1 MSKTDNT
8 ILIENIEPE
17 NITLVENIDLNAL
30 FNLTYNFDLLK
41 GTISTILKNQES
53 LKKQIENEKRKNN
66 DQNRTIES
74 LKSNILLL
82 KEKYMTKELF
92 SSTKYQ
98 IDDINIK
105 ILQLGEKITHM
116 EEEISKSK

>member
-1 MSKTDNT
+1 MSKTDNN

-17 NITLVENIDLNAL
+17 NITLMENIDLNAL

-116 EEEISKSK
+116 EEEISQSK

>member
-1 MSKTDNT
+1 MSKTDNN

-41 GTISTILKNQES
+41 GTISTILKNQE
-53 LKKQIENEKRKNN
+53 LFKKQIENEKRKNN

>member
-1 MSKTDNT
+1 MSKTDNN

-41 GTISTILKNQES
+41 GTISTILKNQE
-53 LKKQIENEKRKNN
+53 LFKKQIENEKRKNN

-98 IDDINIK
+98 IEDINIK
-105 ILQLGEKITHM
+105 ILQLGEKITNM

>member
-1 MSKTDNT
+1 MSKPDNN

-98 IDDINIK
+98 IEDINIK
-105 ILQLGEKITHM
+105 ILQLGEKISNM

>member
-1 MSKTDNT
+1 MEKPDNN
-8 ILIENIEPE
+8 IIIENIEPE
-17 NITLVENIDLNAL
+17 NITLIDNLDLNAL

-53 LKKQIENEKRKNN
+53 LKNQIENEKRKNN

-74 LKSNILLL
+74 LKSNMLLI
-82 KEKYMTKELF
+82 KEKYMSKELF
-92 SSTKYQ
+92 SATKYQ

-105 ILQLGEKITHM
+105 IIQLGEKINHM
-116 EEEISKSK
+116 EEEMSKSK

>member
-1 MSKTDNT
+1 MSKTDNN

-98 IDDINIK
+98 IEDINIK
-105 ILQLGEKITHM
+105 ILQLGEKISNM

>member
-1 MSKTDNT
+1 MSKPDNN

>member
-1 MSKTDNT
+1 MSKTDNN

-53 LKKQIENEKRKNN
+53 LKKPIDNEKRKNN

-98 IDDINIK
+98 IEDINIK
-105 ILQLGEKITHM
+105 ILQLGEKISNM